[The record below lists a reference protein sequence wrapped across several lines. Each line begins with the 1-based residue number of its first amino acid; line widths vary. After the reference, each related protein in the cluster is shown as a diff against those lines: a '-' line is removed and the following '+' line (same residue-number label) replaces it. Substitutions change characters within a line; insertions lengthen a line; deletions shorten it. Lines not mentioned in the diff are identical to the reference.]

1 MGILRSSPSIQQ
13 EKDRKKALYP
23 IQPHFWPV
31 SFNLSYLISTEPF
44 SAAGPLRAKLR

>member
-1 MGILRSSPSIQQ
+1 MQQ
-13 EKDRKKALYP
+13 EKGHRKASYP

-44 SAAGPLRAKLR
+44 SAAWPLRAKLR

>member
-23 IQPHFWPV
+23 IQPHFWSSDPT
-31 SFNLSYLISTEPF
+31 YLIPF
-44 SAAGPLRAKLR
+44 